1 MQNFREQYK
10 IFQNGNIYQLISDIE
25 FDKLKLSCQSITPK
39 VSTFSGLYS
48 LQQLQELNPNF
59 YYCSNIYDAQKLI
72 NNRLVQNQINIINYG
87 TYLDFLIFIT
97 DDNSK
102 INLRFFQIKN
112 YIESI
117 QFQNNNN
124 LNSPKRQIKRENLTL
139 ILSPKKNNSISGS
152 SSPITNN
159 NNFNFTQNINS
170 PISTNY
176 SNSPTS
182 LKNENVLTINSNE
195 NEQLNNQNNIQIFNL
210 SEQNINLYT
219 KLNMIENENKNLK
232 TKIKQLNNKI
242 NEFSSKNQYYYTSNN
257 NILSN
262 MTQNIEIL
270 KAINEKLIYENNL
283 FKKQISQ
290 INNENII
297 HDDSNVGYVEGKI
310 LKNNE
315 EIEFLSKKIG
325 ENSDKVIFNLIY
337 KATENSDKAQAFH
350 EKCDQAKNT
359 LVLIETIENRRFGGF
374 TTCSWSGNQIE
385 KNDENAFIF
394 SLDEMKIYNIV
405 PGKPA
410 IACYPNFGPIFLNC
424 QIKINDDA
432 FLNGGST
439 FYKGQNYQTEE
450 DFELNGGN
458 QDFQIKEIEVYEIE
472 LGNPL

>member
-1 MQNFREQYK
+1 MQKYREQYK
-10 IFQNGNIYQLISDIE
+10 IFQNGNIFQLTSDIE
-25 FDKLKLSCQSITPK
+25 LDKLKLFCQSIAPK
-39 VSTFSGLYS
+39 ITTFIGLYT

-59 YYCSNIYDAQKLI
+59 YCCSNIYEAQKLI
-72 NNRLVQNQINIINYG
+72 NERIEQNQINILNFG
-87 TYLDFLIFIT
+87 TYLDLLIFIT
-97 DDNSK
+97 DDNSQIK
-102 INLRFFQIKN
+102 LKFYPIKN

-117 QFQNNNN
+117 QINNNN
-124 LNSPKRQIKRENLTL
+124 LNSPKKQIIRENLTL
-139 ILSPKKNNSISGS
+139 ILSPKKNNSYSGN
-152 SSPITNN
+152 SSPITNI
-159 NNFNFTQNINS
+159 NNFNYPQSINS

-182 LKNENVLTINSNE
+182 LKNENVLSNNNE
-195 NEQLNNQNNIQIFNL
+195 NDQLSNQNDIQIFNS
-210 SEQNINLYT
+210 SEQNKNLFT

-232 TKIKQLNNKI
+232 EKIEQMNNKI
-242 NEFSSKNQYYYTSNN
+242 NEFNSKNQYYYSSNN

-262 MTQNIEIL
+262 MSQNIENL

-283 FKKQISQ
+283 FKKQINQ
-290 INNENII
+290 INNEKII
-297 HDDSNVGYVEGKI
+297 YDDSNVGHVEGTI

-350 EKCDQAKNT
+350 ERCDQAKNT
-359 LVLIETIENRRFGGF
+359 LVLIETSENRRFGGF
-374 TTCSWSGNQIE
+374 TTCDWSGNQIE

-394 SLDEMKIYNIV
+394 SLDKMKIYDIV
-405 PGKPA
+405 PGQSA
-410 IACYPNFGPIFLNC
+410 IACYPNYGPIFLNC

-432 FLNGGST
+432 FSNGGST
-439 FYKGQNYQTEE
+439 FCKGQNYQTEE

>member
-1 MQNFREQYK
+1 MQKYREQYK
-10 IFQNGNIYQLISDIE
+10 IFQNGNIFQLTSDIE
-25 FDKLKLSCQSITPK
+25 LDKLKLFCQSIEPK
-39 VSTFSGLYS
+39 ISTFTGSYT

-59 YYCSNIYDAQKLI
+59 YYCSNIYEAQKLI
-72 NNRLVQNQINIINYG
+72 NERIEQNQINILNFG
-87 TYLDFLIFIT
+87 TYLDLLIFIT

-102 INLRFFQIKN
+102 INLRFYPIKN

-117 QFQNNNN
+117 QINNNN
-124 LNSPKRQIKRENLTL
+124 LNSPKKQIIRENLTL
-139 ILSPKKNNSISGS
+139 ILSPKKNNSYSGN
-152 SSPITNN
+152 SSPITNI
-159 NNFNFTQNINS
+159 NNFNYPQSINS

-182 LKNENVLTINSNE
+182 LKNENVLSNNNE
-195 NEQLNNQNNIQIFNL
+195 NEQLSNQNDIQIFNS
-210 SEQNINLYT
+210 SEQNKNLYA
-219 KLNMIENENKNLK
+219 KINIIENENKNLRE
-232 TKIKQLNNKI
+232 KIEQMNNKI
-242 NEFSSKNQYYYTSNN
+242 NEFNSKNQYYYSSNN

-262 MTQNIEIL
+262 MSQNIENL

-283 FKKQISQ
+283 FKKQINQ
-290 INNENII
+290 INNEKII
-297 HDDSNVGYVEGKI
+297 YDDSNVGHVEGTI

-350 EKCDQAKNT
+350 ERCDQAKNT
-359 LVLIETIENRRFGGF
+359 LVLIETSENRRFGGF
-374 TTCSWSGNQIE
+374 TTCDWSGNQIE
-385 KNDENAFIF
+385 KNDENAFVF
-394 SLDEMKIYNIV
+394 SLDKMKIYDIV
-405 PGKPA
+405 PGQPA
-410 IACYPNFGPIFLNC
+410 IACYPNYGPIFLNC

-432 FLNGGST
+432 FTNGGST
-439 FYKGQNYQTEE
+439 FCKGQNYQTEE

>member
-1 MQNFREQYK
+1 MQKYREQYK
-10 IFQNGNIYQLISDIE
+10 IFQNGNIFQLTSDIE
-25 FDKLKLSCQSITPK
+25 LDKLKLSCQSITPK
-39 VSTFSGLYS
+39 ISTFTGLYT
-48 LQQLQELNPNF
+48 LQQLKELNPNF
-59 YYCSNIYDAQKLI
+59 YYCSNIYEAQKLI
-72 NNRLVQNQINIINYG
+72 NERIEQNQINILNFG
-87 TYLDFLIFIT
+87 TYLDLLIFIT

-102 INLRFFQIKN
+102 INLRFYPIKN

-117 QFQNNNN
+117 QINNNN
-124 LNSPKRQIKRENLTL
+124 LNSPKKQIIRENLTL
-139 ILSPKKNNSISGS
+139 ILSPKKNNSYSGN
-152 SSPITNN
+152 SSPITNI
-159 NNFNFTQNINS
+159 NNFNYPQSINS

-182 LKNENVLTINSNE
+182 LKNENVLSNNNE
-195 NEQLNNQNNIQIFNL
+195 NDQLSNQNDIQIFNS
-210 SEQNINLYT
+210 SEQNKNLFT

-232 TKIKQLNNKI
+232 EKIEQMNNKI
-242 NEFSSKNQYYYTSNN
+242 NEFSSKNQYYYSSNN

-262 MTQNIEIL
+262 MSQNIENL

-283 FKKQISQ
+283 FKKQINQ
-290 INNENII
+290 INNEKII
-297 HDDSNVGYVEGKI
+297 YDDSNVGHVEGTI

-350 EKCDQAKNT
+350 ERCDQAKNT
-359 LVLIETIENRRFGGF
+359 LVLIETSENRRFGGF
-374 TTCSWSGNQIE
+374 TTCDWSGNQIE
-385 KNDENAFIF
+385 KNDENAFVF
-394 SLDEMKIYNIV
+394 SLDKMKIYDIV
-405 PGKPA
+405 PGQPA
-410 IACYPNFGPIFLNC
+410 IACYPNYGPIFLNC

-432 FLNGGST
+432 FSNGGST
-439 FYKGQNYQTEE
+439 FCKGQNYQTEE

>member
-1 MQNFREQYK
+1 MQKYREQYK
-10 IFQNGNIYQLISDIE
+10 IFQNGNIFQLTSDIE
-25 FDKLKLSCQSITPK
+25 LDKLKLFCQSIAPK
-39 VSTFSGLYS
+39 ISTFTGLYT

-59 YYCSNIYDAQKLI
+59 YYCSNIYEAQKLI
-72 NNRLVQNQINIINYG
+72 NERIEQNQINILNFG
-87 TYLDFLIFIT
+87 TYLDLLIFIT

-102 INLRFFQIKN
+102 INLRFYPIKN

-117 QFQNNNN
+117 QINNNN
-124 LNSPKRQIKRENLTL
+124 LNSPKKQIIRENLTL
-139 ILSPKKNNSISGS
+139 ILSPKKNNSYSGN
-152 SSPITNN
+152 SSPITNI
-159 NNFNFTQNINS
+159 NNFNYPQNINS

-182 LKNENVLTINSNE
+182 LKNENVLSNNNE
-195 NEQLNNQNNIQIFNL
+195 NDQLSNQNDIQIFNS
-210 SEQNINLYT
+210 SEQNKNLYA
-219 KLNMIENENKNLK
+219 KINIIENENKNLRE
-232 TKIKQLNNKI
+232 KIEQMNNKI
-242 NEFSSKNQYYYTSNN
+242 NEFSSKNQYYYSSNN

-262 MTQNIEIL
+262 MSQNIENL

-283 FKKQISQ
+283 FKKQINQ
-290 INNENII
+290 INNEKII
-297 HDDSNVGYVEGKI
+297 YDDSNVGHVEGTI

-350 EKCDQAKNT
+350 ERCDQAKNT
-359 LVLIETIENRRFGGF
+359 LVLIETSENRRFGGF
-374 TTCSWSGNQIE
+374 TTCDWSGNQIE
-385 KNDENAFIF
+385 KNDENAFVF
-394 SLDEMKIYNIV
+394 SLDKMKIYDIV
-405 PGKPA
+405 PGQPA
-410 IACYPNFGPIFLNC
+410 IACYPNYGPIFLNC

-432 FLNGGST
+432 FTNGGST
-439 FYKGQNYQTEE
+439 FCKGQNYQTEE

>member
-1 MQNFREQYK
+1 MQKYREQYK
-10 IFQNGNIYQLISDIE
+10 IFQNGNIFQLTSDIE
-25 FDKLKLSCQSITPK
+25 LDKLKLFCQSIEPK
-39 VSTFSGLYS
+39 ISTFAGLYT

-59 YYCSNIYDAQKLI
+59 YYCSNIYEAQKLI
-72 NNRLVQNQINIINYG
+72 NERIEQNQINILNFG
-87 TYLDFLIFIT
+87 TYLDLLIFIT

-102 INLRFFQIKN
+102 INLRFYPIKN

-117 QFQNNNN
+117 QINNNN
-124 LNSPKRQIKRENLTL
+124 LNSPKKQIIRENLTL
-139 ILSPKKNNSISGS
+139 ILSPKKNNSYSGN
-152 SSPITNN
+152 SSPITNI
-159 NNFNFTQNINS
+159 NNFNYPQSINS

-182 LKNENVLTINSNE
+182 LKNENVLSNNNE
-195 NEQLNNQNNIQIFNL
+195 NDQLSNQNDIQIFNS
-210 SEQNINLYT
+210 SEQNKNLYA
-219 KLNMIENENKNLK
+219 KINIIENENKNLRE
-232 TKIKQLNNKI
+232 KIEQMNNKI
-242 NEFSSKNQYYYTSNN
+242 NEFNSKNQYYYSSNN

-262 MTQNIEIL
+262 MSQNIENL

-283 FKKQISQ
+283 FKKQINQ
-290 INNENII
+290 INNEKII
-297 HDDSNVGYVEGKI
+297 YDDSNVGHVEGTI

-350 EKCDQAKNT
+350 ERCDQAKNT
-359 LVLIETIENRRFGGF
+359 LVLIETSENRRFGGF
-374 TTCSWSGNQIE
+374 TTCDWSGNQIE
-385 KNDENAFIF
+385 KNDENAFVF
-394 SLDEMKIYNIV
+394 SLDKMKIYDIV
-405 PGKPA
+405 PGQPA
-410 IACYPNFGPIFLNC
+410 IACYPNYGPIFLNC

-432 FLNGGST
+432 FTNGGST
-439 FYKGQNYQTEE
+439 FCKGQNYQTEE